1 MRILLNVNTFL
12 YSCFWGVGGGSEFL
26 IFILVRF
33 KDHERKSY
41 ATFFFFFINHRV
53 RGMKSNYR
61 NKKRK
66 KNVAYN
72 GIANF

>member
-1 MRILLNVNTFL
+1 MLIHFYILAFGG
-12 YSCFWGVGGGSEFL
+12 WGGGSEFL

-53 RGMKSNYR
+53 RGKMKSNYR